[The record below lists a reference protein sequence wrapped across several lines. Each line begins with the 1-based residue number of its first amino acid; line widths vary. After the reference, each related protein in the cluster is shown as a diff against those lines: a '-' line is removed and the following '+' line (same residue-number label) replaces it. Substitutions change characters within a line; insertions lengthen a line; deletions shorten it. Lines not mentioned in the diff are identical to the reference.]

1 MKQSEN
7 IVNDMVYD
15 TDCKTESGV
24 DNRAVEATFEA
35 DTDNGNANEGKT
47 QSGIDNTGDSSVKE
61 GTAVKKTTPHRR
73 VRTGQLAW
81 DKLDNTANLFP
92 VIATE
97 DMSNVYRISV
107 TLTEDIDRVL
117 LQEALNRILPYF
129 LVFRMRLKM
138 GFFWYYFEEN
148 TKPAPLVYEEHSY
161 PGAYINKSKN
171 NQYMFRVTYFGK
183 RINLEVFHALTDGA
197 GGIIFLKELVYQY
210 LRLRYPELLKEVKD
224 KISSGIFL
232 DQEDSYVKNF
242 KKGHSKVYNSERALT
257 LNGER
262 LPKGE
267 IGVVHGYMPVDQL
280 KTVSKSYGVTI
291 NQYLVAV
298 FVYSIYRE
306 YLKGMPSKYPI
317 CCCVPVNLRP
327 YYDSHTMKNF
337 FAMVSAVFKPEKD
350 DYTLEE
356 VIGLVADNLKEQ
368 ITPEN
373 LNNIMSYNVS
383 NEQNWILRAVP
394 LVVKNFVMKQVYGL
408 SAKATTATVTNIGN
422 IDIKEPYKKYV
433 ENFYVTLSMS
443 KGQNMKVGICSYNG
457 VLTFTYST
465 NLVNTSIQ
473 KRFFQIVSKAGVDV
487 GIETNGAYYE

>member
-1 MKQSEN
+1 MDKHNKDSIITDDIKNET
-7 IVNDMVYD
+7 DMD
-15 TDCKTESGV
+15 
-24 DNRAVEATFEA
+24 
-35 DTDNGNANEGKT
+35 
-47 QSGIDNTGDSSVKE
+47 DSKPE
-61 GTAVKKTTPHRR
+61 DKKKDKNVKKESVDTKKVASHRKI
-73 VRTGQLAW
+73 RTGQLAW

-117 LQEALNRILPYF
+117 LQEALNRILPQF
-129 LVFRMRLKM
+129 LGFRMRLKM

-148 TKPAPLVYEEHSY
+148 TKPAPIVREEYSY

-171 NQYMFRVTYFGK
+171 NQYMFRVTYYGK
-183 RINLEVFHALTDGA
+183 RINLEVFHALTDGS

-210 LRLRYPELLKEVKD
+210 LRLKYPELLEVEKD

-242 KKGHSKVYNSERALT
+242 KRGHEKVYNSDRAVT
-257 LNGER
+257 LKGEKF
-262 LPKGE
+262 PKGE
-267 IGVVHGYMPVDQL
+267 IGVIHGYMPVDQL
-280 KTVSKSYGVTI
+280 KAASKSYGVTI

-298 FVYSIYRE
+298 FVYSVYRE
-306 YLKGMPSKYPI
+306 YLKGLPSKHPI

-337 FAMVSAVFKPEKD
+337 FAMVSAVFKPEKE

-356 VIGLVADNLKEQ
+356 VIKIVADNLKEQ

-394 LVVKNFVMKQVYGL
+394 LVIKNFALKQVYGM
-408 SAKATTATVTNIGN
+408 SAKATTATITNIGN
-422 IDIKEPYKKYV
+422 IDIKEPYRKYV
-433 ENFYVTLSMS
+433 ENFYVILSMS
-443 KGQNMKVGICSYNG
+443 KGQNIKAGVCSYNG
-457 VLTFTYST
+457 VLTFTFST
-465 NLVNTSIQ
+465 NLISTAIQ
-473 KRFFQIVSKAGVDV
+473 KRFFQIISKNGVDV

>member
-1 MKQSEN
+1 MAKKEK
-7 IVNDMVYD
+7 VMEKTD
-15 TDCKTESGV
+15 TSDGTGKKAEQTERKSVAAASGSSHKT
-24 DNRAVEATFEA
+24 AAP
-35 DTDNGNANEGKT
+35 GKRLR
-47 QSGIDNTGDSSVKE
+47 GD
-61 GTAVKKTTPHRR
+61 
-73 VRTGQLAW
+73 QLAW

-107 TLTEDIDRVL
+107 TLTEEIDRVL
-117 LQEALNRILPYF
+117 LQEALNRILPQF
-129 LVFRMRLKM
+129 LVFRMRLRM

-148 TKPAPLVYEEHSY
+148 TRPAPLVVEEYSY

-171 NQYMFRVTYFGK
+171 NHYMFRVTYYK
-183 RINLEVFHALTDGA
+183 CRINLEVFHALTDGA
-197 GGIIFLKELVYQY
+197 GGIIFLKELIYQY
-210 LRLRYPELLKEVKD
+210 LRLKYPELLSEVKD

-242 KKGHSKVYNSERALT
+242 KKGHAKVYNSERALT
-257 LNGER
+257 LKGER

-267 IGVVHGYMPVDQL
+267 IGVIHGYMPVDQL
-280 KTVSKSYGVTI
+280 KKVSKEYGVTI

-298 FVYSIYRE
+298 FIYSVYKE
-306 YLKGMPSKYPI
+306 YLKGQPSKLPI

-337 FAMVSAVFKPEKD
+337 FAMVSAVFKPEKES
-350 DYTLEE
+350 YTLEE
-356 VIGLVADNLKEQ
+356 VIQLVAGNLKEQ

-394 LVVKNFVMKQVYGL
+394 LVIKNIVMKQVYGI
-408 SAKATTATVTNIGN
+408 SAKATSATITNIGN
-422 IDIKEPYKKYV
+422 VELAKPYQKYV

-443 KGQNMKVGICSYNG
+443 KGQNMKVGVCSYNG
-457 VLTFTYST
+457 ILTFTYST
-465 NLVNTSIQ
+465 NLMDTSIQ
-473 KRFFQIVSKAGVDV
+473 KRFFQTVAKNGVDV